1 MVFKR
6 LKVQWHVHVTTVL
19 PGSQPLRWL
28 NWRSLKGGK
37 DEHREL
43 VLLSSLSLLLF
54 FTVVSSQLHCSW
66 CILSPGSRSWSQGL
80 LQRCGKRPYP
90 SSLVPTHGGWT
101 PAGRGLSSQ
110 LAARRRRWPR
120 RGNSSSTLTEP
131 GTPRTPASPAGW
143 SPWTITMCDTNT
155 DIFAVLSWENKVLPG
170 QQTELLGHQ
179 PWPFH
184 CLFPILKLWLLLG
197 IPAEFQ
203 KYIGGC
209 QFSNSALQMCFTQ

>member
-1 MVFKR
+1 MTCTCNYCVAWLPATEVTK
-6 LKVQWHVHVTTVL
+6 LKIIE
-19 PGSQPLRWL
+19 
-28 NWRSLKGGK
+28 GGK

-90 SSLVPTHGGWT
+90 SSPVPTHGGWT

-131 GTPRTPASPAGW
+131 GTQRTPASPAGW

-155 DIFAVLSWENKVLPG
+155 LTFLCSVVMGKQSVTWATNGVIRAPTLAIPLLVPNPKALVAVGYTCRVSEIHRRLPIF
-170 QQTELLGHQ
+170 
-179 PWPFH
+179 
-184 CLFPILKLWLLLG
+184 
-197 IPAEFQ
+197 
-203 KYIGGC
+203 
-209 QFSNSALQMCFTQ
+209 